1 MRAAIAAFAAVVC
14 VVLLALEP
22 PPLSAADVG
31 LAWDANSEIDLAG
44 YGVYFR
50 SSGQGA
56 YDLFGYVAVAE
67 LQDAR
72 APDFVVTGLATGS
85 RYYFAVSAY
94 TASGAESALSEP
106 VCADISGSVTPC
118 TAPGHAGGGGGA
130 GAACFIAAAFSR

>member
-1 MRAAIAAFAAVVC
+1 MVC
-14 VVLLALEP
+14 AVLLALEP
-22 PPLSAADVG
+22 PPSWAVDVG

-50 SSGQGA
+50 GGGQGT
-56 YDLFGYVAVAE
+56 YGLFGYVAVAE
-67 LQDAR
+67 MQDAR
-72 APDFVVTGLATGS
+72 APDFVVTGLLPGS

-106 VCADISGSVTPC
+106 VCADVSESVTPC
-118 TAPGHAGGGGGA
+118 PASDHAGGGGGA